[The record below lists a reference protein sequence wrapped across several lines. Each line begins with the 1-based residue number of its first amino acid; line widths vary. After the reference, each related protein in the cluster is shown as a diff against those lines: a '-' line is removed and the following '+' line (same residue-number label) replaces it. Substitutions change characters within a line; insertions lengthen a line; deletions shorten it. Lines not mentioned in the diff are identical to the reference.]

1 MGRMDV
7 GILEDDGEAD
17 IVAFMLDAC
26 GIDSPDFYLDERILT
41 RENFEKNYEALEKM
55 VQVRQPEE
63 KEEFIGMNDPSR
75 APYFVIGY
83 LALLTGAKISE
94 ELRQGIL
101 EAAKWEYEEGYWTDE
116 GFALKRRI
124 YLEDFQEKI
133 QIYKT
138 GQNLHPAS
146 FKYSEKDFMDSK
158 VIVGINQFQD
168 FLDYGEIHV
177 IKHVN
182 LDGWGLKSIPEEI
195 FELTN
200 LKSLSLEFNE
210 LTEVPDEISNLVSLK
225 YLYLDYNLLE
235 VLPESVGRLSSLKG
249 LSIIHNNISYLPES
263 IRNLK
268 RLRHIY
274 VRGTKII
281 QAPEFLKNAEL
292 DELNKTIY
300 LE

>member
-1 MGRMDV
+1 MDV

-55 VQVRQPEE
+55 VQTRQLE
-63 KEEFIGMNDPSR
+63 KQEEFIGINDPSR

-94 ELRQGIL
+94 DLRQGIL

-116 GFALKRRI
+116 GFALKRRV

-133 QIYKT
+133 QVHKA
-138 GQNLHPAS
+138 GLKLHATS
-146 FKYSEKDFMDSK
+146 FKYSEKDFLDSR
-158 VIVGINQFQD
+158 VVVGINQFQD
-168 FLDYGEIHV
+168 FCDYGKV
-177 IKHVN
+177 YDIKHIN

-210 LTEVPDEISNLVSLK
+210 LTEIPDVISNLSSLK
-225 YLYLDYNLLE
+225 YLYLDYNLLDA
-235 VLPESVGRLSSLKG
+235 LPESIRLLSSLKG
-249 LSIIHNNISYLPES
+249 LSIIHNDISDLPES
-263 IRNLK
+263 IANLK
-268 RLRHIY
+268 HLKHIY
-274 VRGTKII
+274 VRGTKITK
-281 QAPEFLKNAEL
+281 APEFLRNAKL

-300 LE
+300 L